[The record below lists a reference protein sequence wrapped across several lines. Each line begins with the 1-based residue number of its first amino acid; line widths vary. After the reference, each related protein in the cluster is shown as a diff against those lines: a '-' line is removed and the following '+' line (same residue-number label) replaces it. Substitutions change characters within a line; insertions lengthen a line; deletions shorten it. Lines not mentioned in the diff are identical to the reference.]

1 MLEQNAKGALRP
13 PSYGATIP
21 LLVLV
26 VVLFSLVV
34 GYGWVRLL
42 GTVLDPLMA
51 GFVAALITV
60 IALLLARMIG
70 SAMAIG
76 NAEPGY
82 HVKLFFLYPILFI
95 ISALGTINAAFYNF
109 EGSSVLLQVIDEA
122 ERNLAALDSA
132 ADTSLR
138 NASQEE
144 RTASVERLLTRLR
157 TEIINPSGNC
167 GVGTEARKI
176 IAQIQAILPQ
186 FGAYSQLRGRQSCD
200 REALLNLYQAYRN
213 DALSMLNSDPDLQNR
228 EGLKGALAKPIAA
241 ARERLVAAETGLT
254 AGGGF
259 GKGYS
264 GAQLALEQAATT
276 YAEGR
281 ERLAAARPEAAA
293 RLAPG
298 IDVSRARYL
307 GSITAMPG
315 TLAARLNYF
324 TTWVYF
330 LIAIALDFF
339 LIFLF
344 VEGFRGTAP
353 ATVKPQQRSADPQF
367 LWVNPEDE

>member
-1 MLEQNAKGALRP
+1 
-13 PSYGATIP
+13 